1 MVFPSLSEF
10 STVCSDQSKLWL
22 IIAKYMLISSLIF
35 DFKQLD
41 KYLICFTLIT
51 TLWNKPERLP
61 IFPRTEKRE
70 KKCNFQL
77 YDFVQNPE
85 YFEYLF
91 ISWVNKEIHSPLLL
105 VPFYLFQGIVFC
117 QSLMLHGQRRRW
129 RPTPVL
135 LPGESHGRRSPVRL
149 QSMGSWRVGHNW
161 ATSLS
166 LFTFMHWRR
175 KWQPTLVFLPGE
187 SQGGENL
194 LDCRLWGGTELD
206 TTAAT

>member
-1 MVFPSLSEF
+1 MVFSSLSEF

-61 IFPRTEKRE
+61 IFPRIEKKE

-105 VPFYLFQGIVFC
+105 VPFYLFQGIIFC
-117 QSLMLHGQRRRW
+117 QSLMLHGRRRRW

-135 LPGESHGRRSPVRL
+135 FPGESHGWRSPVGCSPWGREESDTTERL
-149 QSMGSWRVGHNW
+149 HFHALEKEMATHSSVLAWRI
-161 ATSLS
+161 
-166 LFTFMHWRR
+166 
-175 KWQPTLVFLPGE
+175 PGRGE
-187 SQGGENL
+187 PGNQGG
-194 LDCRLWGGTELD
+194 CCLWGRLEPD